1 MGCAAFESLAVRE
14 EKNGRAVPVIIASFA
29 SKQLRPGGTWK
40 VYLKASDPDGDMKR
54 IICLIEQKGIG
65 PYPLSYVDIKEENR
79 RELSGYLYWTTGG
92 ISGAIFTEVQL
103 TVQIQDMA
111 RHLSGP
117 VSFPLKFQEDIQQE
131 DPPKEIF
138 QEKDLGPIMI
148 RMQPLSGGGLSL
160 KASEDGGFSRCEY
173 S

>member
-1 MGCAAFESLAVRE
+1 MRKKFLAGEMLSIFAMGCAAFESLAVRE
-14 EKNGRAVPVIIASFA
+14 EKNGKAVPVIIASFA

-65 PYPLSYVDIKEENR
+65 SYPVSYVNIKEENR

-92 ISGAIFTEVQL
+92 VSGAIFTEVQL

-117 VSFPLKFQEDIQQE
+117 VSFPLKFQQDIQQE
-131 DPPKEIF
+131 DPPKDIF

-148 RMQPLSGGGLSL
+148 PMQPWSGGG
-160 KASEDGGFSRCEY
+160 E
-173 S
+173 